1 MTSFWKDTS
10 DGPTKEFLP
19 SIPRQEPSAK
29 VLSWDHDV
37 VRCPTDFWISF
48 NVKLER
54 KHNRLELGDLWSPS
68 PTKDEECSVYTPG
81 RCPSGLEEFA
91 LGAKLGL
98 ITPLP
103 NSCKFLVTPILASER
118 CGPSDSVCWPSV
130 MFGELALAD
139 EGVHLNPPCYVWGG
153 YLNCSCCGR
162 CLVLGRQ
169 SWTVHSFAWA
179 AVHYLVLS

>member
-10 DGPTKEFLP
+10 DGPTKEISP
-19 SIPRQEPSAK
+19 SIPRQEPSAR

-54 KHNRLELGDLWSPS
+54 KHNRLELVDLWSPS

-81 RCPSGLEEFA
+81 RCPSGSQEFA

-98 ITPLP
+98 ITPLSNP
-103 NSCKFLVTPILASER
+103 RNFLVTPILASER

-139 EGVHLNPPCYVWGG
+139 EGVHLNPHVMFGVVTYIEVVAVVVRAGVHSLGLSIAW
-153 YLNCSCCGR
+153 
-162 CLVLGRQ
+162 LGRR
-169 SWTVHSFAWA
+169 SIVCS
-179 AVHYLVLS
+179 